1 MRRWFLPLARPCG
14 PSDDYW
20 GISVLLRWGGGGQ
33 RTPPHQTEYLARALS
48 ESQPSTPTQ
57 NHPNKQTNMCI
68 KHSRRLTGCKET
80 GVLILGPV
88 LHQFSRIIAKQ
99 SDESQPGGRHRDLKD
114 TCNTDTD
121 WRKELNPGG
130 FFQFQKPTKLYTFR
144 VSNVWRLRPWSVQA
158 NWVWWEYLEKFADDA
173 NVKVLRIYS
182 NHGYDLDDCCLRW
195 NYWICSGQRNQEGST
210 AIDDLYLV

>member
-1 MRRWFLPLARPCG
+1 MARMRRWFLPLARPCG
-14 PSDDYW
+14 PSVDYW

-99 SDESQPGGRHRDLKD
+99 SDESQPRGQTPWFKRHMQYRNRL
-114 TCNTDTD
+114 TQRT
-121 WRKELNPGG
+121 EPGM
-130 FFQFQKPTKLYTFR
+130 FFPVSKTNQKIIH
-144 VSNVWRLRPWSVQA
+144 
-158 NWVWWEYLEKFADDA
+158 LESWMCED
-173 NVKVLRIYS
+173 
-182 NHGYDLDDCCLRW
+182 
-195 NYWICSGQRNQEGST
+195 
-210 AIDDLYLV
+210 

>member
-1 MRRWFLPLARPCG
+1 MNWAQFKWSHVWGNAAVWLEALTTSCQLRQLYYFVITSLSSTQRPLNLLAWQGWGFLPLARPCG

-57 NHPNKQTNMCI
+57 NHPNKQTNMCV

-130 FFQFQKPTKLYTFR
+130 FFQFQKPTKLKKIIH
-144 VSNVWRLRPWSVQA
+144 L
-158 NWVWWEYLEKFADDA
+158 
-173 NVKVLRIYS
+173 
-182 NHGYDLDDCCLRW
+182 
-195 NYWICSGQRNQEGST
+195 GSRMCE
-210 AIDDLYLV
+210 D

>member
-68 KHSRRLTGCKET
+68 KHSRRLTGYKET

-99 SDESQPGGRHRDLKD
+99 SDESQPRGRHRDLKD

-130 FFQFQKPTKLYTFR
+130 FFQFQKPTKLKKYIH
-144 VSNVWRLRPWSVQA
+144 
-158 NWVWWEYLEKFADDA
+158 LESQMCED
-173 NVKVLRIYS
+173 
-182 NHGYDLDDCCLRW
+182 
-195 NYWICSGQRNQEGST
+195 
-210 AIDDLYLV
+210 